1 MDSPSLTI
9 DLDKIEHN
17 ARHIVGLCQGHG
29 IEVTGVTKVT
39 CGHPGVARAMLSG
52 GVTGI
57 ADSRLENIRRLR
69 DAGIRDSLMLLRIP
83 PLSRI
88 EEVVE
93 LVDTSLNSELSVLA
107 GLSAAARRLGRVH
120 DVILMVDLGDLREGV
135 LPQDLV
141 PLTEQAVKL
150 PGIRIRGLG
159 SNLACFA
166 GVVPGEEN
174 MGRLVA
180 LGSEIEQ
187 RFGLELEWL
196 SGINSSGLELIS
208 TGRMPERV
216 NHARIGEAIV
226 LGRETTQHRP
236 WPGTWQDAFI
246 LYAEVLELKRKPSM
260 PQGER
265 GEDAFGRRPRFED
278 RGEML
283 RVLLNVGREDVDVS
297 GITPLDRRLT
307 VLGASSGYLV
317 VDATPAEGDIQVGDT
332 LTFSL
337 NYSALLTAMTSE
349 YVSKHVLEKSASA
362 AGEG

>member
-17 ARHIVGLCQGHG
+17 ARHIVGSCQGHG
-29 IEVTGVTKVT
+29 IEVTGVTKVA
-39 CGHPGVARAMLSG
+39 CGHPGVARAMLRG

-69 DAGIRDSLMLLRIP
+69 GAGIRDSLMLLRIP

-93 LVDTSLNSELSVLA
+93 LVDISLNSELSVLA
-107 GLSAAARRLGRVH
+107 ALSGAALQQGRVH
-120 DVILMVDLGDLREGV
+120 DVILMVDLGDRREGI

-174 MGRLVA
+174 MQRLVA
-180 LGSEIEQ
+180 LGGEIEQ

-196 SGINSSGLELIS
+196 SGINSSGLELIRA
-208 TGRMPERV
+208 GRMPGRI
-216 NHARIGEAIV
+216 NHARIGEAIL

-246 LYAEVLELKRKPSM
+246 LHAEILELKRKPSL
-260 PQGER
+260 PEGKR
-265 GEDAFGRRPRFED
+265 AEDAFGRKPQFED

-283 RVLLNVGREDVDVS
+283 RALLNVGREDVDVS
-297 GITPLDRRLT
+297 GIAPLDTRLT

-317 VDATPAEGDIQVGDT
+317 IDATPAEGDMQVGDT
-332 LTFSL
+332 LAFAL
-337 NYSALLTAMTSE
+337 NYSALLTTMTSE
-349 YVSKHVLEKSASA
+349 YVMKHAQTKPANV